1 MALTMQVQGIE
12 ELSRMLQDLEGQ
24 APGIAAKA
32 LYEGAGIMAD
42 AYSQAAGEIKAEK
55 FRYAFNGKK
64 RLPSFEEKAAILGKS
79 GIAKFQK
86 NGSEVNT
93 SVGISGKLGY
103 AEINGHKVAVRKL
116 VYAINSGTS
125 FMTKQPVFRRAA
137 AKAGPAASAA
147 IISKAEEEIN
157 KLTK

>member
-1 MALTMQVQGIE
+1 MAMTMKVTGLE
-12 ELSRMLQDLEGQ
+12 ELSRMLESLEDK
-24 APGIAAKA
+24 APEVAAKA

-42 AYSQAAGEIKAEK
+42 AYSQAASSIKAAK
-55 FRYAFNGKK
+55 FRYAFGGQK

-79 GIAKFQK
+79 GIAKFEK

-103 AEINGHKVAVRKL
+103 ADINGHKVAVRKL

-125 FMTKQPVFRRAA
+125 FMTKQPVFRKAA
-137 AKAGPAASAA
+137 TQARGAASAA
-147 IISKAEEEIN
+147 IIAKAEDEIN